1 LAIIIITAPT
11 LSEFKA
17 ENHRKGWNSRQTTQI
32 TLEEKI
38 ITRIAKT
45 HFLQKKSA
53 ETSRST
59 VN

>member
-38 ITRIAKT
+38 ITRIAT
-45 HFLQKKSA
+45 IYFYSKKA
-53 ETSRST
+53 
-59 VN
+59 